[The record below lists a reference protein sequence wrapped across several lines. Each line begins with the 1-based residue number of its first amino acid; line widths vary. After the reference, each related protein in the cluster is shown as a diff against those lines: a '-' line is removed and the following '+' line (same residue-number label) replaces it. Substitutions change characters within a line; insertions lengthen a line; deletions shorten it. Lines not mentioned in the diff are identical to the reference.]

1 MKLNFLLFSL
11 ASILLVNGGC
21 ARQQVGDVAVTPAPT
36 PDNSIGVDVA
46 MKPTPKP
53 KTEPYVAP
61 RLDVR
66 DVEFSPDR
74 KWLAIGLLQWPD
86 KGSISV
92 RDCANN
98 RVVKTWKVAG
108 SVRHLAF
115 SPDGK
120 NIAMTSSA
128 DQFLVW
134 NWKSGKL
141 LHQSKT
147 PHNETRAPLAYSSDG
162 RSIAMALQAEGLL
175 IYDTKTWKK
184 SNLKSPPGGDWS
196 SLSAAIRFSPNGR
209 WLVTSDGF
217 EGYDGYTIYSLSGGK
232 TRNIAIGST
241 WSEFAFSRDG
251 RLLAG
256 TIPGDKGSFIF
267 TYDLRKSKLTRRFKS
282 DDERGTFFTIQDF
295 SPDARFLVGLRTND
309 KSGSIE
315 IREIKT
321 GVIVRQFK
329 QTARVVAWLDKQ
341 TLLAGDETGVKRLK
355 VSLN

>member
-1 MKLNFLLFSL
+1 MNLKSFTLSALALF
-11 ASILLVNGGC
+11 IVGGC
-21 ARQQVGDVAVTPAPT
+21 TNNRRKTTATPTATPVEIITMMPT
-36 PDNSIGVDVA
+36 A
-46 MKPTPKP
+46 TAK
-53 KTEPYVAP
+53 PYVAP
-61 RLDVR
+61 PPEVR
-66 DVEFSPDR
+66 TVEFSPDR

-86 KGSISV
+86 KGSITV

-120 NIAMTSSA
+120 NLAMTSNA

-141 LHQSKT
+141 VHRAKT
-147 PHNETRAPLAYSSDG
+147 PRDETRAPLTYSSDG
-162 RSIAMALQAEGLL
+162 RNIAMALQTEGLL

-184 SNLKSPPGGDWS
+184 SKLASPQHGDWS
-196 SLSAAIRFSPNGR
+196 SLSAAIRFSPDGR

-256 TIPGDKGSFIF
+256 DIPDDNSSFVF

-309 KSGSIE
+309 KSGPVE
-315 IREIKT
+315 IREIRNGKM
-321 GVIVRQFK
+321 VRQFK
-329 QTARVVAWLDKQ
+329 QTARVVAWLDNQ
-341 TLLAGDETGVKRLK
+341 TLLAGDENGVKRLK
-355 VSLN
+355 VSIS